1 MATINSTPAHYNN
14 NILSPSYIAEACG
27 KMSELFANIEEFEKK
42 NGADAVYGYSGLP
55 GIMQEVRKL
64 GIDKI
69 FLIGR
74 DYHGHYEDD
83 DCYFTY
89 WNEVE
94 KKFEDDMWST
104 RFAAPSYDLYEMPL
118 AFGAGWE
125 AGMIDKEGYLSALK
139 EMHIEKASKV
149 EFDTDKASDYY
160 LKVKVDSGRKWKGTG
175 YLVDITESSYRFA
188 TPMYRNRYYGTRD
201 FGVSTSRTAVI
212 WDPITNT
219 INRANAQYIEYI
231 DSEAIMNEYHVW
243 AKNVIEI
250 AQIFNIKS
258 NGTNGFGFYDLDID
272 YSFNRFMHE
281 VWNPKHAVINS
292 YPTDA
297 YDAETEEKKKKDSEF
312 RTKKMA
318 ELIEWV
324 KNNTDKKGDEI
335 TALALHIFNKR
346 YAKND

>member
-1 MATINSTPAHYNN
+1 MTTINSTPASSNN
-14 NILSPSYIAEACG
+14 NILSPSYIMEATD
-27 KMSELFANIEEFEKK
+27 KMSELFANVEDFEEK

-69 FLIGR
+69 FFVGR
-74 DYHGHYEDD
+74 NYCGHYEDD

-104 RFAAPSYDLYEMPL
+104 RFAAPSYDLYEMPI

-125 AGMIDKEGYLSALK
+125 AGMIDKEAYLKVLK
-139 EMHIEKASKV
+139 QMHFDKASKID
-149 EFDTDKASDYY
+149 FDKEKANDHYP
-160 LKVKVDSGRKWKGTG
+160 KVRINRGRKWKGEG

-219 INRANAQYIEYI
+219 INRANADYIEYI
-231 DSEAIMNEYHVW
+231 DSEAIMGDYHEW
-243 AKNVIEI
+243 AKNIIEHSYV
-250 AQIFNIKS
+250 FNIKS
-258 NGTNGFGFYDLDID
+258 NGINGYGFYDLDID
-272 YSFNRFMHE
+272 YSFDRFMHE
-281 VWNPKHAVINS
+281 VWNPKHAIINS

-297 YDAETEEKKKKDSEF
+297 YDAETEEKKRKESEF

-335 TALALHIFNKR
+335 TNLALHIFNKR
-346 YAKND
+346 YSKNG